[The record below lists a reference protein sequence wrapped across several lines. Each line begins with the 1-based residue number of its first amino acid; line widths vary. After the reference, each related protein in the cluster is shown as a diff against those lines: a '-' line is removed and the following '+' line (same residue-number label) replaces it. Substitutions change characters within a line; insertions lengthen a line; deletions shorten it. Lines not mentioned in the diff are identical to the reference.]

1 MKLSFNRTVD
11 ARWEERKM
19 GRFVKTALIW
29 IAVAFLIYYIYTR
42 PEAAAQFVRTILGSF
57 DRLIRFFHAIIG

>member
-1 MKLSFNRTVD
+1 
-11 ARWEERKM
+11 M